1 MASPGGYAARPV
13 TIDTEFVEKNP
24 MSDSVKTRFRNP
36 FSGIVAAFRLEHE
49 GHLIPIGAAAL
60 TLLKQNKPVI
70 RDALI
75 AEMRKQPPG
84 NLRERGIRHLLDTIH
99 DASA

>member
-1 MASPGGYAARPV
+1 V

-24 MSDSVKTRFRNP
+24 MSNSVKTRFLNALAG
-36 FSGIVAAFRLEHE
+36 SLAAFRLAHE
-49 GHLIPIGAAAL
+49 GHLIPIGVATL
-60 TLLKQNKPVI
+60 TLLKQNKPVT

-75 AEMRKQPPG
+75 AEMRNQPPG
-84 NLRERGIRHLLDTIH
+84 DLRERGIRHLLDTIH